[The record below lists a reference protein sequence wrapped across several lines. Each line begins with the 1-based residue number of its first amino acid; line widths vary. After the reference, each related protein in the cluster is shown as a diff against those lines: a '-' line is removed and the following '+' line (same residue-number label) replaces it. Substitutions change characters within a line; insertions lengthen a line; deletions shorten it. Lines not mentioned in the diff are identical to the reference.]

1 MVPSPTGHGV
11 VIIGGW
17 NDSTWKY
24 STALLEL
31 HGKNIKTLKW
41 IPLKQTLQ
49 HARVGH
55 LAFSIPDF
63 LVKETH
69 EIQNGI
75 SVSTNERDQPN
86 PIWKKVK
93 KNIHKVGSFLNV

>member
-31 HGKNIKTLKW
+31 HGKNVKTLKW

-55 LAFSIPDF
+55 LALTIPDS
-63 LVKETH
+63 LVKKTR

-75 SVSTNERDQPN
+75 SVSTNERQSN